1 MSLNQEQTPVVEDC
15 PVCIESYNKRR
26 TKIECPSCSYSVCI
40 GCTKRYLLSTPEEPH
55 CMNCHKGWERDTQY
69 ELLGKSFVNGELN
82 KHRVSMLY
90 DKERS
95 KFPTTQPY
103 VDAVCDVDKINKEQ
117 EKLIIQMQNIK
128 GEYNRLEKEK
138 RKIEREIIGKKIP
151 SVRTENF
158 LKCPKDNCRGY
169 ISKNEC
175 KMCHSHICRKCLV
188 LLDNADALKEHECD
202 KDTLETAQLILKSS
216 KPCPTCGT
224 RISKV
229 SGCDQMWCPNCEV
242 AFSWTTGM
250 VVRGVVHNPH
260 FYEYQRRRG
269 NTGGNINRNEGDV
282 VCGGVVSYRLFD
294 DKMKRVKVY
303 VQKDEHDKHKLKTM
317 IQSMYDCHRVTIH
330 FQDVVVRRLR
340 VELRDD
346 VNNIKERADFM
357 MDKITE
363 EQFKR
368 VVIKRDKKREKNQSC
383 LHIYETLVTMF
394 TERINAYVVDQ
405 NLSIE
410 VDQNLSIENL
420 ENTLDELIQIRI
432 FIQEQFTRVS
442 KNYNMTVE
450 CFGTYSRLNSAKN
463 VFTVCKRKLV

>member
-1 MSLNQEQTPVVEDC
+1 MSISQEQIEVDDC
-15 PVCIESYNKRR
+15 PVCIEHYTKRR
-26 TKIECPSCSYSVCI
+26 YKIECPSCNYSVCI
-40 GCTKRYLLSTPEEPH
+40 GCTRRYLLSTSEDPH

-82 KHRVSMLY
+82 KHLVSVLY

-103 VDAVCDVDKINKEQ
+103 VDAKCDIEKINKEQ
-117 EKLIIQMQNIK
+117 EQLTLQIHKLKQK
-128 GEYNRLEKEK
+128 YTKLEEEK
-138 RKIEREIIGKKIP
+138 HSLERDIIGKKIRGCRP
-151 SVRTENF
+151 ENF
-158 LKCPKDNCRGY
+158 LKCPKDDCKGY

-188 LLDNADALKEHECD
+188 LVDSVDVLREHECD

-250 VVRGVVHNPH
+250 IVKGVIHNPH

-269 NTGGNINRNEGDV
+269 ENRRTINRNEGDV
-282 VCGGVVSYRLFD
+282 VCGGVVAHRLL
-294 DKMKRVKVY
+294 DKKLKHVRKYTQTV
-303 VQKDEHDKHKLKTM
+303 EHDKNILSNIIH
-317 IQSMYDCHRVTIH
+317 SMYDCHRVTIH
-330 FQDVVVRRLR
+330 FQEVVIRRLR
-340 VELRDD
+340 RELQDD

-357 MDKITE
+357 MNKITE

-368 VVIKRDKKREKNQSC
+368 IIIKRNKKREKNQSC

-394 TERINAYVVDQ
+394 TERINTYVETQDW
-405 NLSIE
+405 
-410 VDQNLSIENL
+410 SIENL
-420 ENTLDELIQIRI
+420 YDTIEELLQIRN
-432 FIQEQFTRVS
+432 FIQEQFIRVS
-442 KNYNMTVE
+442 KNYNMTIE
-450 CFGTYSRLNSAKN
+450 CFSLYSSDRVRGAFSISN
-463 VFTVCKRKLV
+463 RKLTGK